1 MLGSGIGLMSGPIF
15 NLYEMKQYITEER
28 AIYEDNF
35 HGLFSRKLAKW
46 AISCMEMKSPEG
58 TMNPIAM
65 RSVDDV
71 LEILSANKVELP
83 DEYIYTA
90 WYLFHMAVADYPKTL
105 KTDDLRAMYVEETL
119 CDPDGDPTNVLAC
132 FEAKMCNA
140 DIPIY
145 WERMM

>member
-1 MLGSGIGLMSGPIF
+1 
-15 NLYEMKQYITEER
+15 MKQYITEER
-28 AIYEDNF
+28 AMYEDNF
-35 HGLFSRKLAKW
+35 HGMFSRKLAKW
-46 AISCMEMKSPEG
+46 AISNMEMKSPDG
-58 TMNPIAM
+58 QMKPVAM

-90 WYLFHMAVADYPKTL
+90 WYLYHMTIADYPKSL
-105 KTDDLRAMYVEETL
+105 KTDEQRATYVEETL
-119 CDPDGDPTNVLAC
+119 LDPDGEPCDVLSC

-140 DIPIY
+140 GIPIY